1 VDRDAHQLARALMEV
16 AVVGA
21 GWAGLAAA
29 VEATRAGAQV
39 TLFEMAP
46 AAGGR
51 ARDVI
56 SHGMVLD
63 NGAHICIGAYVE
75 TLRLLRLV
83 GVDIDA
89 AFLRRPL
96 TLVNADGFGLRM
108 HGGAPLP
115 SFVLAVLLRHGW
127 RWRDRVALLRV
138 ADAWRRAGFRCA
150 PEQTV
155 ADLAASLPVAVRR
168 DFIEPLCVAALNTP
182 AERASGMVF
191 LRVLHDALDS
201 SRGAADLLLPRR
213 GLGEVFPA
221 PALSWLEQAGATIRL
236 AHRVGR
242 IERIGSGWLV
252 DAVPADRVVIAAS
265 AVEATRLVL
274 PHASEWAAL
283 TARLHHEPIVTVY
296 ARSIGC
302 SLPEPLLAL
311 PSDARQ
317 PAQFV
322 FDRGR
327 LGGEAGL
334 LGFVISGASAWV
346 ERGMAATEQAT
357 LAQARTALKR
367 HLRGP
372 LEIVRTVTEKRATFA
387 CTPQLA
393 RPPMTALPDL
403 LVCGDYIEGP
413 YPATLEGA
421 VRSGVAAAHAA
432 VR

>member
-1 VDRDAHQLARALMEV
+1 MEV

-29 VEATRAGAQV
+29 VEATREGAHV

-56 SHGMVLD
+56 SHGSVLD

-83 GVDIDA
+83 GVDEGA

-96 TLVNADGFGLRM
+96 TLVDADGFGLRM

-115 SFVLAVLLRHGW
+115 AFVLAVLLRRGW
-127 RWRDRVALLRV
+127 RWRDRIALLRV

-155 ADLAASLPVAVRR
+155 ADLTAALPVAVRR

-182 AERASGMVF
+182 VGQASGTVF

-201 SRGAADLLLPRR
+201 TRGAADLLLPRR

-221 PALSWLEQAGATIRL
+221 PALAWLEQAGATIRL
-236 AHRVGR
+236 AHRV
-242 IERIGSGWLV
+242 ERLERRGAGWLV
-252 DAVPADRVVIAAS
+252 DAIPVDRVIVAAS

-274 PHASEWAAL
+274 PHASDWAAL
-283 TARLHHEPIVTVY
+283 TARLRHEPIVTVY
-296 ARSIGC
+296 ARSAGC

-311 PSDARQ
+311 PSDAER

-322 FDRGR
+322 LDRGR
-327 LGGEAGL
+327 LGGEPGL
-334 LGFVISGASAWV
+334 LGFVISGAAAWV
-346 ERGMAATEQAT
+346 ERGAVATEQAT
-357 LAQARTALKR
+357 LAQARAVLAR

-372 LEIVRTVTEKRATFA
+372 LEIVRTVTEKRGTFA
-387 CTPQLA
+387 CSPQLA
-393 RPPMTALPDL
+393 RPAMTALPDL
-403 LVCGDYIEGP
+403 LVCGDYIDGP

-421 VRSGVAAAHAA
+421 VRSGVAAARAA
-432 VR
+432 TR

>member
-1 VDRDAHQLARALMEV
+1 MEV

-29 VEATRAGAQV
+29 VEATRSGAHV

-56 SHGMVLD
+56 SHGTVLD
-63 NGAHICIGAYVE
+63 NGAHICIGAYAE
-75 TLRLLRLV
+75 TLRLLRIV
-83 GVDIDA
+83 GVDEDA

-96 TLVNADGFGLRM
+96 TLVDADGVGLRM
-108 HGGAPLP
+108 GSGPSLP
-115 SFVLAVLLRHGW
+115 AFVLAVLGRRGW
-127 RWRDRVALLRV
+127 RWRDRIALLRV
-138 ADAWRRAGFRCA
+138 ASAWRRAGFRCA
-150 PEQTV
+150 AERTV
-155 ADLAASLPVAVRR
+155 ADLTAALPKAVRR
-168 DFIEPLCVAALNTP
+168 DFIEPLCIAALNTP
-182 AERASGMVF
+182 ADQASGTVF

-201 SRGAADLLLPRR
+201 TPGAADLLLPRR

-221 PALSWLEQAGATIRL
+221 PALAWLGQAGTTIRL
-236 AHRVGR
+236 AHRVEQL
-242 IERIGSGWLV
+242 ERQGDGWLV
-252 DAVPADRVVIAAS
+252 DTMPVDRVVVAAS
-265 AVEATRLVL
+265 AVEATRLVARY
-274 PHASEWAAL
+274 ASDWAARAAAL
-283 TARLHHEPIVTVY
+283 RHEPIVTVY
-296 ARSIGC
+296 ARSAGC

-311 PSDARQ
+311 ASDPGR

-346 ERGMAATEQAT
+346 ERGAAATEQAT
-357 LAQARTALKR
+357 LAQAREALAR

-372 LEIVRTVTEKRATFA
+372 LEIVRTMTEKRATFA
-387 CTPQLA
+387 CTPQLV
-393 RPPMTALPDL
+393 RPGMSASPGL
-403 LVCGDYIEGP
+403 LVCGDYIDGP

-421 VRSGVAAAHAA
+421 VRSGVAAARAA
-432 VR
+432 TG